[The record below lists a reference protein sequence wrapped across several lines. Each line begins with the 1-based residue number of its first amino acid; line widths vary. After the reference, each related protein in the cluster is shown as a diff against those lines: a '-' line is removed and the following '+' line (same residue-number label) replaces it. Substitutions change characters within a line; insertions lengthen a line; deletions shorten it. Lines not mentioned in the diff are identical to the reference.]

1 MILNLLVIVFIAMSE
16 VILHD
21 QSPVWAH
28 LTLYTCTCS
37 CWSLIYFTELSAVL
51 SSCDPANK
59 VVASY
64 IINFLQPSFCP
75 QNTNSQLRETR
86 SSARPWRTMS
96 SSDFSTLF
104 SSVTRL
110 AVHKHCFPLV
120 QHLHRNSISSRCA
133 NTLMLPD
140 LKCSKLY
147 VLFFSTCILALWF
160 PSLSSSLSLKSKI
173 EHVRLKPVTFTFGKY
188 FRPAVSGSSFLL

>member
-1 MILNLLVIVFIAMSE
+1 MPCLKSFCMIKVLCERIFTHN
-16 VILHD
+16 
-21 QSPVWAH
+21 
-28 LTLYTCTCS
+28 TCTCT
-37 CWSLIYFTELSAVL
+37 CWSLIHFHWAQCSAVL
-51 SSCDPANK
+51 CSCDPANK

-86 SSARPWRTMS
+86 SSAWPWRTMS

-104 SSVTRL
+104 SPVTRL

-147 VLFFSTCILALWF
+147 VLFFSTCVLALWF
-160 PSLSSSLSLKSKI
+160 PSLSPSLSLKGKI

-188 FRPAVSGSSFLL
+188 FRPPLVALPFFCSVCNVL

>member
-1 MILNLLVIVFIAMSE
+1 MHAQNLAYRTFTHLQCNKMVERTCVFMS
-16 VILHD
+16 D
-21 QSPVWAH
+21 SF
-28 LTLYTCTCS
+28 S
-37 CWSLIYFTELSAVL
+37 L
-51 SSCDPANK
+51 SSVQCYGISTCNSTNK

-64 IINFLQPSFCP
+64 IIHFHQPSFRP

-86 SSARPWRTMS
+86 SSAWPWRTMS

-104 SSVTRL
+104 SPVTRL

-140 LKCSKLY
+140 LKCWKLY
-147 VLFFSTCILALWF
+147 VLFFST
-160 PSLSSSLSLKSKI
+160 
-173 EHVRLKPVTFTFGKY
+173 
-188 FRPAVSGSSFLL
+188 